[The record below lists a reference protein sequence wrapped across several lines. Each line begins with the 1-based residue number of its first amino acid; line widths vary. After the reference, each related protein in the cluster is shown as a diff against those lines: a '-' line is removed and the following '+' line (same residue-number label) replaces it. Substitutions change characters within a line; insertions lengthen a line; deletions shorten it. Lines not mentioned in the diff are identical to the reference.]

1 MGKTNK
7 ITIESI
13 KEWLKNKNE
22 DIELISKEYVNNH
35 TDLEWRCKKC
45 DSTFKRKWKDMRVN
59 RGCKCPIC
67 ETKTK
72 PCKGMNTIE
81 VTHPHMVQYFK
92 NYEDVTS
99 NLYGSEKKV
108 LFKCPCC
115 GSEEYKTINKVLTK
129 GYNCSICGQK
139 ASLGERYIKALLN
152 ILNVEFKHEYSPM
165 WSNGK
170 RYDFY
175 LYEYNVIIE
184 VHGSQHYDGGFSR
197 MKKGR
202 TLKEE
207 QENDRHKKEL
217 ALQNGITKYIVIDCR
232 KGEVDYID
240 DNIRTSELKDIL
252 DIDKVLKSEIMNIV
266 QTPLLKDV
274 CRYWEDNKG
283 NDITTSIIAEIF
295 NVSTSYVK
303 TALRKGNKLGICHY
317 DGKEQMIK
325 NARRNNQKRKR
336 KILFQG
342 QIFDSAK
349 DLAEISLEVCG
360 VQLNEKNINAV
371 CSGSRTHHKGFV
383 FAYID

>member
-13 KEWLKNKNE
+13 KEWLVENGDKFELLSTNYIRNVEPLDLKCKTCGMIFQKNWATMKAKG
-22 DIELISKEYVNNH
+22 LS
-35 TDLEWRCKKC
+35 
-45 DSTFKRKWKDMRVN
+45 
-59 RGCKCPIC
+59 KCPIC

-115 GSEEYKTINKVLTK
+115 GLEEYKTINRVLTK
-129 GYNCSICGQK
+129 GYNCSTCGQK

-207 QENDRHKKEL
+207 QENDRYKKNWL
-217 ALQNGITKYIVIDCR
+217 YKMVLQN
-232 KGEVDYID
+232 
-240 DNIRTSELKDIL
+240 
-252 DIDKVLKSEIMNIV
+252 
-266 QTPLLKDV
+266 
-274 CRYWEDNKG
+274 
-283 NDITTSIIAEIF
+283 
-295 NVSTSYVK
+295 
-303 TALRKGNKLGICHY
+303 
-317 DGKEQMIK
+317 
-325 NARRNNQKRKR
+325 
-336 KILFQG
+336 
-342 QIFDSAK
+342 
-349 DLAEISLEVCG
+349 IS
-360 VQLNEKNINAV
+360 
-371 CSGSRTHHKGFV
+371 S
-383 FAYID
+383 